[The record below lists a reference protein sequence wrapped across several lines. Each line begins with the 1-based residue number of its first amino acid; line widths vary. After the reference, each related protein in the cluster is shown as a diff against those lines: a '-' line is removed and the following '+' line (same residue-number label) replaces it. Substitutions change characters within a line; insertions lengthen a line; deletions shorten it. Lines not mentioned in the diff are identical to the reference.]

1 LILRKNIYGKEKG
14 GEVMN
19 TKSIDF
25 SIDERRNVDKA
36 TKNLEE
42 KFDFS
47 IIGDGTDDPVDLG
60 FGIGVNPTIFSGES
74 KKENNPPT
82 SLDHSKQVVE
92 DQAKTKNDKVL
103 PLKRDLEESVEAH
116 LTEDIKSTL
125 STVPDNALN
134 VATTEQPTSDEY
146 REKIKK
152 SIKMFEEVKNY
163 LRSLELKSIR
173 NEVGNADSSKWKP
186 SLTIVEEANI
196 SIPDS
201 DFYIEREENSNKRSE
216 GLIIVRETNN
226 DLSKKKFYTFIA
238 VPMKGIFKVLYYHG
252 LRNVISFFGKLLI
265 WGLVS
270 LVATVGIYVVM
281 AHYSDLD
288 QTAMEMATQHYE
300 AVKKVIVSFY
310 EDISTSIKGKAE
322 P

>member
-1 LILRKNIYGKEKG
+1 
-14 GEVMN
+14 MN

-201 DFYIEREENSNKRSE
+201 DFYIEENSNKRSD

-238 VPMKGIFKVLYYHG
+238 APMKGIFKVLYYHG
-252 LRNVISFFGKLLI
+252 LRDVISFFWKAI
-265 WGLVS
+265 NM
-270 LVATVGIYVVM
+270 GI
-281 AHYSDLD
+281 SKFSGD
-288 QTAMEMATQHYE
+288 
-300 AVKKVIVSFY
+300 S
-310 EDISTSIKGKAE
+310 
-322 P
+322 